1 MPSQPPVDKSAP
13 IPLYYQVA
21 CDLKSRIQ
29 QGEWKPNE
37 KIPSEHQLTEYYGV
51 SRISLRQALAELEK
65 DGILLKKRGKGT
77 FLTDRPTPDLQ
88 PMKYMLTSSLRFKN
102 QRERME
108 VEVLDSGLRDAGFFP
123 NLPQEFGL
131 QGRVVYYKRLFFS
144 GGVPLALARSWIP
157 AALVPGMEEKPLP
170 RGRIVRLLEGE
181 YGLSPYRVADSL
193 EIIRPTHTDA
203 QDLQIT
209 RDSPLIFVK
218 GVSYLKGET
227 PLEYSSTLWVADR
240 VRFQMENRAEWM
252 EG

>member
-1 MPSQPPVDKSAP
+1 MVVPQ
-13 IPLYYQVA
+13 
-21 CDLKSRIQ
+21 
-29 QGEWKPNE
+29 
-37 KIPSEHQLTEYYGV
+37 
-51 SRISLRQALAELEK
+51 
-65 DGILLKKRGKGT
+65 
-77 FLTDRPTPDLQ
+77 
-88 PMKYMLTSSLRFKN
+88 MLI
-102 QRERME
+102 
-108 VEVLDSGLRDAGFFP
+108 VL
-123 NLPQEFGL
+123 FGL

-157 AALVPGMEEKPLP
+157 AALVPGMEEKTLP

-218 GVSYLKGET
+218 GISYLKGET

>member
-1 MPSQPPVDKSAP
+1 M
-13 IPLYYQVA
+13 IPFFQ
-21 CDLKSRIQ
+21 R
-29 QGEWKPNE
+29 P
-37 KIPSEHQLTEYYGV
+37 
-51 SRISLRQALAELEK
+51 ALAYALA
-65 DGILLKKRGKGT
+65 L
-77 FLTDRPTPDLQ
+77 
-88 PMKYMLTSSLRFKN
+88 SLIHI
-102 QRERME
+102 
-108 VEVLDSGLRDAGFFP
+108 SFP

-157 AALVPGMEEKPLP
+157 AALVPGMEGKTLP

-218 GVSYLKGET
+218 GISYLKGET